1 MVSSTISACWFHS
14 LIFGHGMLIHT
25 WQAHQ
30 IAEVVCRSFDAMM
43 AGWAKWIAAASIF
56 PTAHFRLGG
65 ILGAISEQ
73 LKDQP
78 RFGICAHI
86 CATFHHWNFIFNL
99 QSSGEGGRS
108 IRMSCENSVV
118 PVLPCCPEV
127 FTVQVRFEGCKRK
140 VPCLPCPG
148 TTAILGSEGWH
159 KLGPFFQMAGK
170 KDPEFSLPHDVLA
183 IGITFFYSTDLS
195 WG

>member
-1 MVSSTISACWFHS
+1 MVSSTISACWFYS
-14 LIFGHGMLIHT
+14 FIFGHGMLIHT

-56 PTAHFRLGG
+56 PTAHSRLGG
-65 ILGAISEQ
+65 ILGGSLGLFLNNLRINQGLEFAP
-73 LKDQP
+73 LKLHFQP
-78 RFGICAHI
+78 AKL
-86 CATFHHWNFIFNL
+86 W
-99 QSSGEGGRS
+99 EGGRS
-108 IRMSCENSVV
+108 ISCENSVV

-183 IGITFFYSTDLS
+183 IGITFFSSTDLS